1 MRASSLNKEKFLIYI
16 YIFFFIF
23 SKRFINARRRIV
35 QPMIDQSNRAGKL
48 YMNDNEPLLVS
59 SPTVTKRNKHSNK
72 SRGLS
77 LNNEKL
83 YRRIN
88 SGQIPIVSQQ
98 LSPSYLMKG
107 KSVKRS
113 NIIYIYI

>member
-1 MRASSLNKEKFLIYI
+1 
-16 YIFFFIF
+16 
-23 SKRFINARRRIV
+23 
-35 QPMIDQSNRAGKL
+35 MIDQSNRAGKL

-59 SPTVTKRNKHSNK
+59 SPTVTKRNKKHSNK

-88 SGQIPIVSQQ
+88 SGQNPIVSQQ